1 MKAKY
6 DKATMTAV
14 EPGAS
19 QYDKATK
26 AGGLRNG
33 NQLRQGDDNDR

>member
-1 MKAKY
+1 MKANY
-6 DKATMTAV
+6 DKATMAAV
-14 EPGAS
+14 ETGAS

-33 NQLRQGDDNDR
+33 SQLRQGDDDDG